1 MSAGSSLNYSEWSA
15 VNSPLRSSFLAG
27 FFVGLDGYLRVPATL
42 GRYGLWHYLLA
53 PALLSFVLSFAILAV
68 VILAAMGL
76 SGFVDQLVEIPIGW
90 LDELIDWMVGIL
102 VAFAMLAA
110 FVFLHKRIVLIV
122 LAPLL
127 ARLAELTVR
136 GMEGE
141 KFEATLDF
149 KKAFLRGL
157 YINTRSIILELFATL
172 SLVFLGFVLP
182 IVSPATL
189 CLVFLIES
197 RFAGF
202 GLIDFP
208 LEYRGYSVGESIAYA
223 KSHRGQATGLGAG
236 YFLLMMI
243 PVIGWMIAPTF
254 GTVAGTVETMERLR
268 KEDG

>member
-1 MSAGSSLNYSEWSA
+1 M
-15 VNSPLRSSFLAG
+15 NSPPRPSFLAG
-27 FFVGLDGYLRVPATL
+27 FFVGLRAYLRVPATL
-42 GRYGLWHYLLA
+42 QRYGLWHYLLA
-53 PALLSFVLSFAILAV
+53 PALVSLVLSFAILAV

-76 SGFVDQLVEIPIGW
+76 SGVVDRLVEISIGW
-90 LDELIDWMVGIL
+90 LDQLINWMVGIL
-102 VAFAMLAA
+102 MAFVMLAA
-110 FVFLHKRIVLIV
+110 FVFLHRRIVLIV

-141 KFEATLDF
+141 EFEVTLDF
-149 KKAFLRGL
+149 KKAFRRGL
-157 YINTRSIILELFATL
+157 YINTRSIILELSATF
-172 SLVFLGFVLP
+172 SLVLLGFVLP
-182 IVSPATL
+182 IVSPVTS

-223 KSHRGQATGLGAG
+223 RSHRGKATGLGAG
-236 YFLLMMI
+236 YFLLMMV

-254 GTVAGTVETMERLR
+254 GTVAGTLETMERLR
-268 KEDG
+268 KEEG

>member
-1 MSAGSSLNYSEWSA
+1 MKS
-15 VNSPLRSSFLAG
+15 SPLSRPSFPAG
-27 FFVGLDGYLRVPATL
+27 FFAGLKAYLRVPATL
-42 GRYGLWHYLLA
+42 QRYGLWHYLVA
-53 PALLSFVLSFAILAV
+53 PALVSIVLSFAILAV

-76 SGFVDQLVEIPIGW
+76 SGVIDRLVEISIGW
-90 LDELIDWMVGIL
+90 LDELINWIVGIL
-102 VAFAMLAA
+102 IAFAMLAA
-110 FVFLHKRIVLIV
+110 FAFLHRRIVLIV

-141 KFEATLDF
+141 EFEVALDF
-149 KKAFLRGL
+149 RTALRRGL

-172 SLVFLGFVLP
+172 SLVVVGFVMP
-182 IVSPATL
+182 IISPVTS
-189 CLVFLIES
+189 CLVFLVES

-223 KSHRGQATGLGAG
+223 KSHRGEATGLGAG
-236 YFLLMMI
+236 YFLLMVI

-254 GTVAGTVETMERLR
+254 GTVAGTVMTLERLQ
-268 KEDG
+268 KEEG